1 MPNNLF
7 LTREKPK
14 VRNAFANNMSTD
26 IKSSK
31 AQTSKIIQSRGSFGS
46 WLGNLAKK
54 KYKKILLFF

>member
-1 MPNNLF
+1 
-7 LTREKPK
+7 
-14 VRNAFANNMSTD
+14 MSTD

-54 KYKKILLFF
+54 KKKYKKILLFF